1 MKFLVL
7 FLVQKKTWPRLV
19 LELID
24 LSKETSREQSI
35 ILINITIKNY
45 KKHNI

>member
-1 MKFLVL
+1 MKFLVLL

-19 LELID
+19 LELIG

-35 ILINITIKNY
+35 TIIDKY
-45 KKHNI
+45 